1 MEALQGQPTERK
13 GKLTKV
19 ERNKQLCKAIVE
31 YRWDDVE
38 SMINEDKGVI
48 TEAIDSDGNMI
59 LHIVVEMGSNYF
71 VSEMLSKIEDVKL
84 PKMKNKYGSTT
95 LHIAAIVGN
104 KEAAKLLI
112 KKNKVLLDATDF
124 KGETPLHKAFENMH
138 LSTIEYLLKVAN
150 DDGKPKLEVDV
161 KKGIN
166 VLVNAISAK
175 QYDLTK
181 ELIKRYPEFVVEDD
195 DVLMAI
201 AKTFPSG
208 LDYLETFIYPIP
220 NYNYKK
226 IVHRAKGL
234 FYLLKGLYINL
245 MGLTHDIPN
254 NMIWSILRPVAIII
268 GMVPLGG
275 LTWILNLILLVI
287 QMVYFPLFMFY
298 FSLWKVLKTILEPIE
313 HIEKKFKEPKEA
325 KEVLKLVCDEI
336 EKLGCPD
343 IDHPRLYARPVL
355 EAARQDAYEVVDEI
369 LMRCPKAIRYKR

>member
-138 LSTIEYLLKVAN
+138 LSTVECLLKAAN
-150 DDGKPKLEVDV
+150 DDGKT
-161 KKGIN
+161 KGTPIN
-166 VLVNAISAK
+166 VDRRKGVNLLVNAISAK
-175 QYDLTK
+175 KYG
-181 ELIKRYPEFVVEDD
+181 E
-195 DVLMAI
+195 
-201 AKTFPSG
+201 
-208 LDYLETFIYPIP
+208 
-220 NYNYKK
+220 
-226 IVHRAKGL
+226 
-234 FYLLKGLYINL
+234 
-245 MGLTHDIPN
+245 
-254 NMIWSILRPVAIII
+254 
-268 GMVPLGG
+268 
-275 LTWILNLILLVI
+275 
-287 QMVYFPLFMFY
+287 
-298 FSLWKVLKTILEPIE
+298 
-313 HIEKKFKEPKEA
+313 
-325 KEVLKLVCDEI
+325 
-336 EKLGCPD
+336 
-343 IDHPRLYARPVL
+343 
-355 EAARQDAYEVVDEI
+355 
-369 LMRCPKAIRYKR
+369 